1 MSLKHRVAQ
10 RWAAMG
16 LAARMWWT
24 GIGAVGLAA
33 VLVLVA
39 AAVVDTSSHPAAD
52 ASAASTNAGFGHRR
66 DLGQRRIGLGRGV
79 GFGVDIDGQH
89 GDERGLCD
97 VKFGT
102 SILGASSSG
111 SSGSSGPTAAAAPIC
126 ANVKGTTVMGDG
138 MVMAPVPSGP
148 PTASQQAAANQLVAQ
163 TEATLTNYTSLSAA
177 TAAGYTPATN
187 PNGYMVHY
195 ANWQIARTD
204 GFDPTNPAFLMYANT
219 VNGPKLMGAMY
230 LGPAPCT
237 PGPDIGGSLTQWHAH
252 DNLCL
257 SGGQVVGQ
265 TSSSGTC
272 AVGVHNTN
280 TYFMLHV
287 WTEPSLAA
295 THQFQPDL
303 TRAELA
309 PIIEGNA

>member
-1 MSLKHRVAQ
+1 MEHLTQRVTQ
-10 RWAAMG
+10 RWASMG
-16 LAARMWWT
+16 LAARMWWAALT
-24 GIGAVGLAA
+24 TVGVAA
-33 VLVLVA
+33 VLVFSA
-39 AAVVDTSSHPAAD
+39 TSVVDATSHPAPTIP
-52 ASAASTNAGFGHRR
+52 AASKDAGPSTPTTSAS
-66 DLGQRRIGLGRGV
+66 
-79 GFGVDIDGQH
+79 
-89 GDERGLCD
+89 
-97 VKFGT
+97 GT
-102 SILGASSSG
+102 GSSSSSMAG
-111 SSGSSGPTAAAAPIC
+111 MSSGAPSSTSSSASTGATQATPTVC
-126 ANVKGTTVMGDG
+126 SNVKGATTMSDG

-148 PTASQQAAANQLVAQ
+148 PTAAQQAAANQLVAQ
-163 TEATLTNYTSLSAA
+163 TEATLTKYTSLSAA

-195 ANWQIARTD
+195 ANWQIAKND
-204 GFDPTNPAFLMYANT
+204 GFNPSNPAFLMYANT

-237 PGPDIGGSLTQWHAH
+237 PGPDVGGSLTQWHAH

-257 SGGQVVGQ
+257 SGGQVVGR
-265 TSSSGTC
+265 TSSAGTC
-272 AVGVHNTN
+272 ASGVHNTN

-309 PIIEGNA
+309 PIIEGTA

>member
-39 AAVVDTSSHPAAD
+39 AAVVDASSHPAAN
-52 ASAASTNAGFGHRR
+52 ASAASKNAGSGTA
-66 DLGQRRIGLGRGV
+66 
-79 GFGVDIDGQH
+79 
-89 GDERGLCD
+89 
-97 VKFGT
+97 GT
-102 SILGASSSG
+102 SGSAGSASGAASGSGSASMGSMAMSGGSAASNSGASSSG
-111 SSGSSGPTAAAAPIC
+111 SSGSSGATAAAAPIC
-126 ANVKGTTVMGDG
+126 SNVKGTTVMGDG

-148 PTASQQAAANQLVAQ
+148 PTATQQAAANQLVAQ
-163 TEATLTNYTSLSAA
+163 TEATLTKYTSLSAA

-204 GFDPTNPAFLMYANT
+204 GFDPSNPAFLMYANT

-272 AVGVHNTN
+272 AAGVHNTN